1 MKPINSILITFP
13 DIQIG
18 HNKIEKFRREIIE
31 MTGREADIFHNHTPD
46 GGIIAR
52 YPKIQY
58 RVIQDPET
66 GRETAAIWAVEE
78 GVKAA
83 KSFLMELEAVA
94 FQTRPTKTELSLLPE
109 KKNYRL
115 NHFIP
120 FNDNNWLAYQQA
132 RSIRQRLNIIER
144 ALTGNLLN
152 FCADLGYR
160 IPDRGLTL
168 EILDYKE
175 LGLKHCPTDKKD
187 DLYLMAFDIIYESNL
202 NLPPYTGLGRF
213 KTKGYGWQTETD
225 MCKIPQPKRR
235 RMQRQTN
242 SAIVYNEES

>member
-31 MTGREADIFHNHTPD
+31 MTGREADIFHNHTPE

-58 RVIQDPET
+58 RVIQDLET
-66 GRETAAIWAVEE
+66 GRETAAIWAVED

-83 KSFLMELEAVA
+83 KSFLMDLEEVA
-94 FQTRPTKTELSLLPE
+94 IQTRPAKTELALQAE
-109 KKNYRL
+109 KRTYRL

-120 FNDNNWLAYQQA
+120 FNDNNWFAYQQA
-132 RSIRQRLNIIER
+132 RSIRQRLAIIER
-144 ALTGNLLN
+144 ALIGNLLN
-152 FCADLGYR
+152 FCGDLGYR
-160 IPDRGLTL
+160 IPDRGLAL
-168 EILDYKE
+168 EILDFKE

-187 DLYLMAFDIIYESNL
+187 DLYLMAFDVIYETNL
-202 NLPPYTGLGRF
+202 NMPQYAGLGRF

-225 MCKIPQPKRR
+225 MCKIPTPKRR
-235 RMQRQTN
+235 RLQNQFRK
-242 SAIVYNEES
+242 AVAED